1 MYESENDVYVMPKT
15 NFLDTVTIKDSTAG
29 KISGVVIFGLPIL
42 IIVSG
47 VLIGL
52 RRRRL

>member
-1 MYESENDVYVMPKT
+1 MYESENDVYVMPKQI
-15 NFLDTVTIKDSTAG
+15 LDTVTIKDSTAG